1 MVGKQKPERSDV
13 RSGSFTSVSRCPR
26 HFRLSPN
33 SGGIADIAGSLK
45 RANNGLMQAQQTASL
60 FDHFVGAGDER
71 WRNHEPKC
79 LGSLEV
85 DHQLEL
91 GWLHHRQIFGLS
103 ALQNPS
109 VILDLAVSAAPIG
122 PLSASPALPAQG
134 SVGSPSGRHMA
145 NTWQGEFPQTNLAS
159 DSYERSSPVDAFP
172 PNGFGLL
179 DMIGNVSIA
188 VS

>member
-1 MVGKQKPERSDV
+1 MPAPV
-13 RSGSFTSVSRCPR
+13 
-26 HFRLSPN
+26 
-33 SGGIADIAGSLK
+33 
-45 RANNGLMQAQQTASL
+45 
-60 FDHFVGAGDER
+60 
-71 WRNHEPKC
+71 
-79 LGSLEV
+79 
-85 DHQLEL
+85 
-91 GWLHHRQIFGLS
+91 
-103 ALQNPS
+103 AL
-109 VILDLAVSAAPIG
+109 VAAPIG

-188 VS
+188 AS